1 MRSNS
6 LLSRSGSLR
15 NVSLTKKSYNN
26 VPRAASLTGT
36 SRRNGSSSAK
46 NPNRSVSSPL
56 KSMHEEVVLK
66 NLWENDELEEQHS
79 KYQALEKEIEEEKD
93 WQHKLKQSVKNMRD

>member
-1 MRSNS
+1 M
-6 LLSRSGSLR
+6 
-15 NVSLTKKSYNN
+15 TKKSYNN

-56 KSMHEEVVLK
+56 KSMHEEVVLEESLGK
-66 NLWENDELEEQHS
+66 NDELEEQHS